1 MSKRSPSFKHLA
13 RLGSNR
19 AYFPK
24 LGSTKTGLENRKPRY
39 PELITYVANDAMKE
53 QSSDL
58 LGSFGD
64 RGFEAK
70 GTVGVMDW
78 SSRLDRACD
87 NASLLR
93 LPLPMALTPEQGSNQ
108 GNQIDPFE
116 IKDGM
121 ALALAGDE
129 SKANESRVKDRYLMN
144 EIQVETRKQ
153 IYGLKRRSSSHQR
166 VKQKI
171 RSYSVHGKREY
182 SLLSPLEQ
190 MLAVV
195 IWRSGL
201 AVSLNMARQSV
212 RHGHVYVR
220 FPEQE
225 AFQCKTP
232 WIRRKPG
239 TRVELHPSY
248 HRYALGRRQ
257 ERSGLH
263 LGEEHRRLP
272 QYRQVDW
279 KKGRIVFIELPKD
292 GEVPVHVTANRSLIP
307 RMK

>member
-108 GNQIDPFE
+108 GNPIDPFE

-144 EIQVETRKQ
+144 QIQVETRKQ
-153 IYGLKRRSSSHQR
+153 IH
-166 VKQKI
+166 
-171 RSYSVHGKREY
+171 
-182 SLLSPLEQ
+182 
-190 MLAVV
+190 
-195 IWRSGL
+195 
-201 AVSLNMARQSV
+201 
-212 RHGHVYVR
+212 
-220 FPEQE
+220 
-225 AFQCKTP
+225 
-232 WIRRKPG
+232 
-239 TRVELHPSY
+239 
-248 HRYALGRRQ
+248 
-257 ERSGLH
+257 
-263 LGEEHRRLP
+263 
-272 QYRQVDW
+272 
-279 KKGRIVFIELPKD
+279 
-292 GEVPVHVTANRSLIP
+292 
-307 RMK
+307 